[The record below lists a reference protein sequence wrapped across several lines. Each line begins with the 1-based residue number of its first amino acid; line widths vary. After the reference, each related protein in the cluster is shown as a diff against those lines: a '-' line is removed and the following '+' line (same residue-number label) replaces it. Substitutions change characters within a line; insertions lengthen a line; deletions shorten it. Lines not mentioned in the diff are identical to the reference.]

1 MNTKKLATIIV
12 GLLLAAVCAWLGASI
27 YLGRTATAAFKK
39 VLAET
44 PRQNALRF
52 VNLQHQQGLL
62 SSTGQVEIRFNDLG
76 ASPTTGTQ
84 LVALQLEY
92 RMMNLLLPTSTMR
105 FEWRLRPVG
114 DAGVELNRLFGS
126 ELQLSG
132 AGSIHYGGLARSSIA
147 MPELVLRE
155 GKDKLQIS
163 PSSGSIAWD
172 QSSLALAWNTARISI
187 RGEGNAVDVQD
198 LSFDAQLTNL
208 RRGTGTMRL
217 GINKYSTTYG
227 VAQGLTV
234 QASVT
239 EEGDRA
245 AILVVPTL
253 ASLDVAGHKLRN
265 LGLELAVRGLDQ
277 ASIDTLSAVAQDSGD
292 FQNVTADERSRAAV
306 AARKLLDRGFNIT
319 ISKLAAEIGE
329 GSLAGDM
336 QLEVKK
342 SDAQTP
348 EPFSIAQRVSA
359 NGKLTSSG
367 KVVDGLQ
374 RRLLVMLGLA
384 TESPDG
390 LRAGFEFN
398 AGNLK
403 ANGRD
408 YDLTT
413 ALSLLDD
420 QINAR
425 LTP

>member
-306 AARKLLDRGFNIT
+306 AARKLLDRGFSIT

-336 QLEVKK
+336 QL
-342 SDAQTP
+342 
-348 EPFSIAQRVSA
+348 
-359 NGKLTSSG
+359 
-367 KVVDGLQ
+367 
-374 RRLLVMLGLA
+374 
-384 TESPDG
+384 
-390 LRAGFEFN
+390 
-398 AGNLK
+398 
-403 ANGRD
+403 
-408 YDLTT
+408 
-413 ALSLLDD
+413 
-420 QINAR
+420 
-425 LTP
+425 